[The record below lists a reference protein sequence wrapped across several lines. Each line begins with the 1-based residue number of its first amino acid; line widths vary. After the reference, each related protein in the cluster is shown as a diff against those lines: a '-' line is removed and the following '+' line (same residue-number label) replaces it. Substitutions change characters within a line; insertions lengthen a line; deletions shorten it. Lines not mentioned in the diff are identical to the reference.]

1 MKEIINSFSKI
12 IRNNKKIIENY
23 FFMTLLLVL
32 NSYFALLIY
41 PYLIKTLGKESYG
54 IYVYGFTIASFF
66 TTFVSFG
73 FDMTGLRSISKV
85 PFSVRDKSF
94 ILSKV
99 FTAKLYLEFISIG
112 IFAILVNVIP
122 LWRENS
128 LIYWICFSTTLVN
141 IFLPVWYFQG
151 IQKMKI
157 VTIIQLLLKIASLP
171 FIFYYVKTSS
181 DILIY
186 SIISS
191 IVSVI
196 GSFVAFAYI
205 IRIDKLRL
213 SIIPFKETLSY
224 TKESLYFFYSNVG
237 STIKTQSL
245 NLIIGS
251 YFGMGDLAIYDLA
264 QKIISIPMM
273 ILMNVNRAIF
283 PKIAVNFNIITIKR
297 ILKYEHII
305 GILVVISIIVLGK
318 PIVSLLGGKG
328 MELAYPIAV
337 ILSFVVYGFLI
348 TTCLSNLIII
358 PLKLDSYIFK
368 NQMIALI
375 VLFLSILMGFF
386 FSESIF
392 ILPIAL
398 VLSALSEIIYQRYI
412 LYKEKVFIKS

>member
-1 MKEIINSFSKI
+1 MKNKI
-12 IRNNKKIIENY
+12 YSLLKTIRNNKKIIENY
-23 FFMTLLLVL
+23 FFMTLLLAL

-41 PYLIKTLGKESYG
+41 PYLIKSLGKESYG

-73 FDMTGLRSISKV
+73 FDMIGLREISKT
-85 PFSVRDKSF
+85 PHSIKNKSI

-99 FTAKLYLEFISIG
+99 FTAKLYLEFFSIC

-122 LWRENS
+122 LWQENS
-128 LIYWICFSTTLVN
+128 LIYWVCFSTTLVN
-141 IFLPVWYFQG
+141 IFLPIWYFQG

-171 FIFYYVKTSS
+171 VIFYYVRKSS
-181 DILIY
+181 DILVY

-196 GSFVAFAYI
+196 GSFIAFAYI
-205 IRIDKLRL
+205 IKIDKLRL

-264 QKIISIPMM
+264 QKIITIPMM
-273 ILMNVNRAIF
+273 ILMNVNRALF
-283 PKIAVNFNIITIKR
+283 PKIAGDFNIITVRK
-297 ILKYEHII
+297 ILRYEHII
-305 GILVVISIIVLGK
+305 GVLVVISIILLGK
-318 PIVSLLGGKG
+318 PIVVLLGGEG
-328 MELAYPIAV
+328 MELAYPIAI

-348 TTCLSNLIII
+348 TTCHLDLIII
-358 PLKLDSYIFK
+358 PLKLDIYIFK
-368 NQMIALI
+368 NQIIAI
-375 VLFLSILMGFF
+375 ISLFFVVFIGLFF
-386 FSESIF
+386 TKNIF
-392 ILPIAL
+392 ILPSAL
-398 VLSALSEIIYQRYI
+398 VISAFSEIIYQKYI
-412 LYKEKVFIKS
+412 FKKEKIFVK

>member
-1 MKEIINSFSKI
+1 MKNKIHSFLKT

-23 FFMTLLLVL
+23 FFMTLLLAL

-41 PYLIKTLGKESYG
+41 PYLIKSLGKESYG

-73 FDMTGLRSISKV
+73 FDMTGLREVSKV
-85 PFSVRDKSF
+85 PHSTKDKSF

-99 FTAKLYLEFISIG
+99 FTAKLYLEIISIG
-112 IFAILVNVIP
+112 IFAILVNIIS
-122 LWRENS
+122 LWEENS
-128 LIYWICFSTTLVN
+128 LIYWVCFSTTLVN

-151 IQKMKI
+151 IQKMKV

-171 FIFYYVKTSS
+171 FIFYYVRKSS

-186 SIISS
+186 SVISS
-191 IVSVI
+191 LVSVV
-196 GSFVAFAYI
+196 GSLIAFAYI
-205 IRIDKLRL
+205 IKIDKVKL
-213 SIIPFKETLSY
+213 SIISFKKTLSY

-283 PKIAVNFNIITIKR
+283 PKIAGSFNIVTIKK
-297 ILKYEHII
+297 ILRYEHIV
-305 GILVVISIIVLGK
+305 GILVVISIILLGN
-318 PIVSLLGGKG
+318 PIVILLGGEG
-328 MELAYPIAV
+328 MELAYPIAI

-348 TTCLSNLIII
+348 TTCHLDLIIT
-358 PLKLDSYIFK
+358 PLKLDIYIFK

-375 VLFLSILMGFF
+375 TLFLSILIGFV
-386 FSESIF
+386 FSRSIF
-392 ILPIAL
+392 ILPTAL
-398 VLSALSEIIYQRYI
+398 VLSAFSEVFYQRYI
-412 LYKEKVFIKS
+412 LYKKGILKL

>member
-1 MKEIINSFSKI
+1 MNSLLKI
-12 IRNNKKIIENY
+12 IKNNKKIIENY

-41 PYLIKTLGKESYG
+41 PYLIKSLGKDSYG

-66 TTFVSFG
+66 ITFVSFG
-73 FDMTGLRSISKV
+73 FDMTGLREISKAAH
-85 PFSVRDKSF
+85 STKDKSF

-99 FTAKLYLEFISIG
+99 FTAKLYLELISIG
-112 IFAILVNVIP
+112 IFAILVNIVP

-128 LIYWICFSTTLVN
+128 IIYWVCFSTTLVN

-171 FIFYYVKTSS
+171 FIFYYVETSS
-181 DILIY
+181 DILAY

-191 IVSVI
+191 TVSVI
-196 GSFVAFAYI
+196 GALVAFAYI
-205 IRIDKLRL
+205 IKIDKLRI
-213 SIIPFKETLSY
+213 SIISFKETLSY

-245 NLIIGS
+245 NLVIGS

-273 ILMNVNRAIF
+273 ILMNVNRALF
-283 PKIAVNFNIITIKR
+283 PKIAGNFNIITVRK

-305 GILVVISIIVLGK
+305 GALVVISIILLGK
-318 PIVSLLGGKG
+318 PIVTLLGGEG
-328 MELAYPIAV
+328 MELAYPIAIV
-337 ILSFVVYGFLI
+337 LSFVVYGFLI
-348 TTCLSNLIII
+348 TTCHLDLIIT
-358 PLKLDSYIFK
+358 PLKLDIYIFK
-368 NQMIALI
+368 NQIIAI
-375 VLFLSILMGFF
+375 ISLFLVVFIGLFF
-386 FSESIF
+386 TKNIF
-392 ILPIAL
+392 ILPFAL
-398 VLSALSEIIYQRYI
+398 VISAFSEIFYQKYI
-412 LYKEKVFIKS
+412 FKKEKIFTKQ

>member
-1 MKEIINSFSKI
+1 MKNKINSLLKI

-283 PKIAVNFNIITIKR
+283 PKIAANFNIITIKR

-318 PIVSLLGGKG
+318 PIVSLLGGNG

>member
-1 MKEIINSFSKI
+1 MKNKIHSFLKT

-23 FFMTLLLVL
+23 FFMTLLLAL

-41 PYLIKTLGKESYG
+41 PYLIKSLGKESYG

-73 FDMTGLRSISKV
+73 FDMTGLREVSKV
-85 PFSVRDKSF
+85 PHSTKDKSF

-99 FTAKLYLEFISIG
+99 FTAKLYLEIISIG
-112 IFAILVNVIP
+112 IFAILVNIIS
-122 LWRENS
+122 LWEENS
-128 LIYWICFSTTLVN
+128 LIYWVCFSTTLVN

-151 IQKMKI
+151 IQKMKV

-171 FIFYYVKTSS
+171 FIFYYVRKSS

-186 SIISS
+186 SVISS
-191 IVSVI
+191 LVSVI
-196 GSFVAFAYI
+196 GSLIAFAYI
-205 IRIDKLRL
+205 IKIDKVKL
-213 SIIPFKETLSY
+213 SIISFKKTLSY

-283 PKIAVNFNIITIKR
+283 PKIAGSFNIVTIKK
-297 ILKYEHII
+297 ILRYEHIV
-305 GILVVISIIVLGK
+305 GILVVISIILLGN
-318 PIVSLLGGKG
+318 PIVILLGGEG
-328 MELAYPIAV
+328 MELAYPIAI

-348 TTCLSNLIII
+348 TTCHLDLIIT
-358 PLKLDSYIFK
+358 PLKLDIYIFK

-375 VLFLSILMGFF
+375 TLFLSILIGFV
-386 FSESIF
+386 FSRSIF
-392 ILPIAL
+392 ILPTAL
-398 VLSALSEIIYQRYI
+398 VLSAFSEVFYQRYI
-412 LYKEKVFIKS
+412 LYKKGILKL

>member
-1 MKEIINSFSKI
+1 MKNKINSLLKI

-85 PFSVRDKSF
+85 PFSVRDKSL

-181 DILIY
+181 DILICICNRIFC
-186 SIISS
+186 SI
-191 IVSVI
+191 
-196 GSFVAFAYI
+196 
-205 IRIDKLRL
+205 RL
-213 SIIPFKETLSY
+213 YNK
-224 TKESLYFFYSNVG
+224 
-237 STIKTQSL
+237 
-245 NLIIGS
+245 
-251 YFGMGDLAIYDLA
+251 D
-264 QKIISIPMM
+264 
-273 ILMNVNRAIF
+273 
-283 PKIAVNFNIITIKR
+283 
-297 ILKYEHII
+297 
-305 GILVVISIIVLGK
+305 
-318 PIVSLLGGKG
+318 
-328 MELAYPIAV
+328 
-337 ILSFVVYGFLI
+337 
-348 TTCLSNLIII
+348 
-358 PLKLDSYIFK
+358 
-368 NQMIALI
+368 
-375 VLFLSILMGFF
+375 
-386 FSESIF
+386 
-392 ILPIAL
+392 
-398 VLSALSEIIYQRYI
+398 
-412 LYKEKVFIKS
+412 